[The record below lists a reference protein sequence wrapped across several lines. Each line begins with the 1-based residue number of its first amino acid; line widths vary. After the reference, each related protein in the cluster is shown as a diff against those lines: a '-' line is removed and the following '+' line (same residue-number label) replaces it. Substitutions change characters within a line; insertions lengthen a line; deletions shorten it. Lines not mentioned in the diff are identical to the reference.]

1 MSLQN
6 PNPRSFSVWLRRRR
20 SAGDREDGGPA
31 GEGPIRSRLQPL
43 LLARRRR
50 PHLRRPSSVRSSI
63 RSVFFFF
70 FWFAFDSIVIIIQS
84 YMMAHFQFYL
94 MLIGKY
100 WLYLCLL
107 LILLFSA
114 MYTKVLILSW
124 MTKKNWV
131 LLEDYYT
138 VG

>member
-20 SAGDREDGGPA
+20 SAIHREDGGSA

-63 RSVFFFF
+63 RSVFFF
-70 FWFAFDSIVIIIQS
+70 WFAFDSIVIIIQS
-84 YMMAHFQFYL
+84 YMMVHFQFYL
-94 MLIGKY
+94 MLIGTY

-114 MYTKVLILSW
+114 MFTKVLVLLW
-124 MTKKNWV
+124 TTKKNWV